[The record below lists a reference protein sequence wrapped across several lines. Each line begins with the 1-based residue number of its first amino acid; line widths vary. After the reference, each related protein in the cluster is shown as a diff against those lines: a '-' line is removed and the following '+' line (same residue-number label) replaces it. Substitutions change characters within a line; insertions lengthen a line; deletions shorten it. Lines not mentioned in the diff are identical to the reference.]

1 VHIHLSKLNTIMN
14 RGIAEVIVKSDLI
27 TLLKTKTSLRI
38 KMGFD
43 PSAPDLHLGH
53 CVGLR
58 KLRQLQE
65 AGHTVVVIVGDW
77 TAQIGD
83 PTGQSVTR
91 PMLSQ
96 AQVDKNAETYLSQLF
111 KIVDKDKT
119 EIRKQS
125 EWFGDFSLKDVIKL
139 TSNFTVAQFLAR
151 DDFSKRYKANHPIAI
166 TEFMYPLL
174 QAYDSVAVKSD
185 VEVGG
190 TDQKFNLLV
199 GRDLQEIMG
208 QKPQQCILVPILV
221 GTDGKHKMSK
231 SLGNYIG
238 VTDPAKTMYAKTMSL
253 PDSQIIPYFECLT
266 DIDEQELSDLNTSI
280 ENETINPM
288 NAKKTLAKQIVIQMY
303 DNGSAILAQNE
314 FESVVQKKE
323 IPTDMNEISFKTLDE
338 IACQKLSTF
347 LAKSN
352 LAKSSSEAR
361 RLISQN
367 AVSINNEII
376 QENLNLGELGLNQD
390 NLMKIGRNKYV
401 RLLINEIGY

>member
-1 VHIHLSKLNTIMN
+1 MHTHLSKLDTIMN
-14 RGIAEVIVKSDLI
+14 RGISEVIVKSDLV
-27 TLLKTKTSLRI
+27 TLLKKRQPLRI

-65 AGHTVVVIVGDW
+65 EGHTVVVIVGDW

-96 AQVDKNAETYLSQLF
+96 EQVDKNAETYLSQLF

-125 EWFGDFSLKDVIKL
+125 EWFSDFSLKDVIKL

-238 VTDPAKTMYAKTMSL
+238 VTDSANTMYAKTMSL

-266 DIDEQELSDLNTSI
+266 DINEKELTELNESI
-280 ENETINPM
+280 KTQSINPM
-288 NAKKTLAKQIVIQMY
+288 DAKKMLAKHIVAQMY
-303 DNGSAILAQNE
+303 DNHSASSAQNE
-314 FESVVQKKE
+314 FESVVQNKE
-323 IPTDMNEISFKTLDE
+323 IPTDLNEISIGNLNATGNL
-338 IACQKLSTF
+338 KLSNFLTNAN

-352 LAKSSSEAR
+352 SDAR

-367 AVSINNEII
+367 AVSINNVIVK
-376 QENLNLGELGLNQD
+376 ENLNISEL
-390 NLMKIGRNKYV
+390 NLDATNLLKIGRNKYV
-401 RLLINEIGY
+401 RLIIN

>member
-1 VHIHLSKLNTIMN
+1 M
-14 RGIAEVIVKSDLI
+14 
-27 TLLKTKTSLRI
+27 
-38 KMGFD
+38 
-43 PSAPDLHLGH
+43 
-53 CVGLR
+53 
-58 KLRQLQE
+58 
-65 AGHTVVVIVGDW
+65 VIVGDW

-96 AQVDKNAETYLSQLF
+96 EQVDKNAETYLSQLF

-125 EWFGDFSLKDVIKL
+125 EWFSDFSLKDVIKL

-238 VTDPAKTMYAKTMSL
+238 VTDSANTMYAKTMSL

-266 DIDEQELSDLNTSI
+266 DINEKELTELNESI
-280 ENETINPM
+280 KTQSINPM
-288 NAKKTLAKQIVIQMY
+288 DAKKMLAKHIVAQMY
-303 DNGSAILAQNE
+303 DKHSASSAQNE
-314 FESVVQKKE
+314 FESVVQNKE
-323 IPTDMNEISFKTLDE
+323 IPTDLNEISIGNLNATGNL
-338 IACQKLSTF
+338 KLSNFLTNAN

-352 LAKSSSEAR
+352 SDAR

-367 AVSINNEII
+367 AVSINNVIVK
-376 QENLNLGELGLNQD
+376 ENLNISEL
-390 NLMKIGRNKYV
+390 NLDATNLLKIGRNKYV
-401 RLLINEIGY
+401 RLIIN

>member
-1 VHIHLSKLNTIMN
+1 MSKLNTIMN
-14 RGIAEVIVKSDLI
+14 RGISEVIVKSDLV
-27 TLLKTKTSLRI
+27 TLLKKRQPLRI

-65 AGHTVVVIVGDW
+65 EGHTVVVIVGDW

-96 AQVDKNAETYLSQLF
+96 EQVDKNAETYLSQLF

-125 EWFGDFSLKDVIKL
+125 EWFSDFSLKDVIKL

-238 VTDPAKTMYAKTMSL
+238 VTESANTMYAKTMSL

-266 DIDEQELSDLNTSI
+266 DINEKELTELNESI
-280 ENETINPM
+280 KTQSINPM
-288 NAKKTLAKQIVIQMY
+288 DAKKMLAKHIVAQMY
-303 DNGSAILAQNE
+303 DKHSASSAQNE
-314 FESVVQKKE
+314 FESVVQNKE
-323 IPTDMNEISFKTLDE
+323 IPSDLNEISIGNLNATGNL
-338 IACQKLSTF
+338 KLSNFLTNAN

-352 LAKSSSEAR
+352 SDAR

-367 AVSINNEII
+367 AVSINNVIVK
-376 QENLNLGELGLNQD
+376 ENLNISEL
-390 NLMKIGRNKYV
+390 NLDATNLLKIGRNKYV
-401 RLLINEIGY
+401 RLIIN

>member
-1 VHIHLSKLNTIMN
+1 MHTHLSKLDTIMN
-14 RGIAEVIVKSDLI
+14 RGISEVIVKSDLV
-27 TLLKTKTSLRI
+27 TLLKKRQPLRI

-65 AGHTVVVIVGDW
+65 EGHTVVVIVGDW

-96 AQVDKNAETYLSQLF
+96 EQVDKNAETYLSQLF

-125 EWFGDFSLKDVIKL
+125 EWFSDFSLKDVIKL

-238 VTDPAKTMYAKTMSL
+238 VTDPANTMYAKTMSL

-266 DIDEQELSDLNTSI
+266 DINEKELTELNESI
-280 ENETINPM
+280 KTQSINPM
-288 NAKKTLAKQIVIQMY
+288 DAKKMLAKHIVAQMY
-303 DNGSAILAQNE
+303 DKHSASSAQNE
-314 FESVVQKKE
+314 FESVVQNKE
-323 IPTDMNEISFKTLDE
+323 IPSDLNEISIENLNATGNL
-338 IACQKLSTF
+338 KLSNFLTNAN

-352 LAKSSSEAR
+352 SDAR

-367 AVSINNEII
+367 AVSINNVIVK
-376 QENLNLGELGLNQD
+376 ENLNISEL
-390 NLMKIGRNKYV
+390 NLDATNLLKIGRNKYV
-401 RLLINEIGY
+401 RLIIN

>member
-1 VHIHLSKLNTIMN
+1 MSKLNTIMN

-27 TLLKTKTSLRI
+27 SLLETKKSLRI

-65 AGHTVVVIVGDW
+65 QGHKVVVIVGDW

-83 PTGQSVTR
+83 PTGQSATR

-96 AQVDKNAETYLSQLF
+96 NQVDENAKTYLSQLF

-151 DDFSKRYKANHPIAI
+151 EDFSKRYKANHPIAI

-231 SLGNYIG
+231 SLGNYISL
-238 VTDPAKTMYAKTMSL
+238 TDPAEVMYAKTMSL

-266 DIDEQELSDLNTSI
+266 DIDEKELSELETSI
-280 ENETINPM
+280 ENQLINPM
-288 NAKKTLAKQIVIQMY
+288 DAKKSLAKQIVMQMY
-303 DNGSAILAQNE
+303 DQHSATLAEND

-323 IPTDMNEISFKTLDE
+323 IPLKIDEISFKMLDD
-338 IACQKLSTF
+338 IAHQKLSNF
-347 LAKSN
+347 LANSN

-367 AVSINNEII
+367 GVSINNVTIN
-376 QENLNLGELGLNQD
+376 ENLNLGELALNQD
-390 NLMKIGRNKYV
+390 NLLKIGRNKYV
-401 RLLINEIGY
+401 KLIINEINC

>member
-1 VHIHLSKLNTIMN
+1 MHTHLSKLDTIMN
-14 RGIAEVIVKSDLI
+14 RGISEVIVKSDLV
-27 TLLKTKTSLRI
+27 TLLKKRQPLRI

-65 AGHTVVVIVGDW
+65 EGHTVVVIVGDW

-96 AQVDKNAETYLSQLF
+96 EQVDKNAETYLSQLF

-125 EWFGDFSLKDVIKL
+125 EWFSDFSLKDVIKL
-139 TSNFTVAQFLAR
+139 TSNFTVAQFSAR

-238 VTDPAKTMYAKTMSL
+238 VTDSANTMYAKTMSL

-266 DIDEQELSDLNTSI
+266 DINEKELTELNESI
-280 ENETINPM
+280 KTQSINPM
-288 NAKKTLAKQIVIQMY
+288 DAKKMLAKHIVAQMY
-303 DNGSAILAQNE
+303 DKHSASSAQNE
-314 FESVVQKKE
+314 FESVVQNKE
-323 IPTDMNEISFKTLDE
+323 IPSDLNEISIGNLNATGNL
-338 IACQKLSTF
+338 KLSNFLTNAN

-352 LAKSSSEAR
+352 SDAR

-367 AVSINNEII
+367 AVSINNVIVK
-376 QENLNLGELGLNQD
+376 ENLNISEL
-390 NLMKIGRNKYV
+390 NLDATNLLKIGRNKYV
-401 RLLINEIGY
+401 RLIIN

>member
-1 VHIHLSKLNTIMN
+1 MN
-14 RGIAEVIVKSDLI
+14 RGISEVIVKSDLV
-27 TLLKTKTSLRI
+27 TLLKKRQPLRI

-65 AGHTVVVIVGDW
+65 EGHTVVVIVGDW

-96 AQVDKNAETYLSQLF
+96 EQVDKNAETYLSQLF

-125 EWFGDFSLKDVIKL
+125 EWFSDFSLKDVIKL

-151 DDFSKRYKANHPIAI
+151 DDFSKRYKAYHPIAI

-238 VTDPAKTMYAKTMSL
+238 VTDSANTMYAKTMSL

-266 DIDEQELSDLNTSI
+266 DINEKELTELNESI
-280 ENETINPM
+280 KTQSINPM
-288 NAKKTLAKQIVIQMY
+288 DAKKMLAKHIVAQMY
-303 DNGSAILAQNE
+303 DKHSASSAQNE
-314 FESVVQKKE
+314 FESVVQNKE
-323 IPTDMNEISFKTLDE
+323 IPSDLNEISIENLNATGNL
-338 IACQKLSTF
+338 KLSNFLTNAN

-352 LAKSSSEAR
+352 SDAR

-367 AVSINNEII
+367 AVSINNVIVK
-376 QENLNLGELGLNQD
+376 ENLNISEL
-390 NLMKIGRNKYV
+390 NLDATNLLKIGRNKYV
-401 RLLINEIGY
+401 RLIIN

>member
-1 VHIHLSKLNTIMN
+1 MN
-14 RGIAEVIVKSDLI
+14 RGISEVIVKSDLV
-27 TLLKTKTSLRI
+27 TLLKKRQPLRI

-65 AGHTVVVIVGDW
+65 EGHTVVVIVGDW

-96 AQVDKNAETYLSQLF
+96 EQVDKNAETYLSQLF

-125 EWFGDFSLKDVIKL
+125 EWFSDFSLKDVIKL

-238 VTDPAKTMYAKTMSL
+238 VTDSANTMYAKTMSL

-266 DIDEQELSDLNTSI
+266 DINEKELTELNESI
-280 ENETINPM
+280 KTQSINPM
-288 NAKKTLAKQIVIQMY
+288 DAKKMLAKHIVAQMY
-303 DNGSAILAQNE
+303 DKHSASSAQNE
-314 FESVVQKKE
+314 FESVVQNKE
-323 IPTDMNEISFKTLDE
+323 IPTDLNEISIGNLNATGNL
-338 IACQKLSTF
+338 KLSNFLTNAN

-352 LAKSSSEAR
+352 SDAR

-367 AVSINNEII
+367 AVSINNVIVK
-376 QENLNLGELGLNQD
+376 ENLNISEL
-390 NLMKIGRNKYV
+390 NLDATNLLKIGRNKYV
-401 RLLINEIGY
+401 RLIIN

>member
-1 VHIHLSKLNTIMN
+1 VHIRLSKLDTIMN

-27 TLLKTKTSLRI
+27 TLLKDRRPLRI

-65 AGHTVVVIVGDW
+65 EGHTVVVIVGDW

-96 AQVDKNAETYLSQLF
+96 EQVDKNAETYLSQLF
-111 KIVDKDKT
+111 KIVDKNKT

-125 EWFGDFSLKDVIKL
+125 EWFSDFSLKDVIKL

-199 GRDLQEIMG
+199 GRDLQQMMG

-221 GTDGKHKMSK
+221 GTDGTHKMSK

-238 VTDPAKTMYAKTMSL
+238 VTDTAKTMYAKTMSL
-253 PDSQIIPYFECLT
+253 PDSQIMPYFECLT
-266 DIDEQELSDLNTSI
+266 DINEQELSELNRAMK
-280 ENETINPM
+280 NESINPM
-288 NAKKTLAKQIVIQMY
+288 DAKKTLAKQIVTQMY
-303 DNGSAILAQNE
+303 EINSANSAQAE
-314 FESVVQKKE
+314 FESVVQNKE
-323 IPTDMNEISFKTLDE
+323 IPNDLDE
-338 IACQKLSTF
+338 VSIENLNTIRNLKLSNF
-347 LAKSN
+347 LANFNLVKSN
-352 LAKSSSEAR
+352 SEAR
-361 RLISQN
+361 RLIDQN
-367 AVSINNEII
+367 AVSINNVIVK
-376 QENLNLGELGLNQD
+376 ENLNVSELHLNTT
-390 NLMKIGRNKYV
+390 NLLKIGRNKYV
-401 RLLINEIGY
+401 KLLIN

>member
-1 VHIHLSKLNTIMN
+1 MHTHLSKFDTIMN
-14 RGIAEVIVKSDLI
+14 RGISEVIVKSDLV
-27 TLLKTKTSLRI
+27 TLLKKRQPLRI

-43 PSAPDLHLGH
+43 PSAPDVHLGH

-65 AGHTVVVIVGDW
+65 EGHTVVVIVGDW
-77 TAQIGD
+77 TAQIVD

-96 AQVDKNAETYLSQLF
+96 EQVDKNAETYLSQLF

-125 EWFGDFSLKDVIKL
+125 EWFSDFSLKDVIKL

-221 GTDGKHKMSK
+221 GKDGKHKMSK

-238 VTDPAKTMYAKTMSL
+238 VTDSANTMYAKTMSL

-266 DIDEQELSDLNTSI
+266 DINEKELTELNESI
-280 ENETINPM
+280 KTQSINPM
-288 NAKKTLAKQIVIQMY
+288 DAKKMLAKHIVAQMY
-303 DNGSAILAQNE
+303 DKHSASSAQNE
-314 FESVVQKKE
+314 FESVVQNKE
-323 IPTDMNEISFKTLDE
+323 IPSDLNEISIGNLNATGNL
-338 IACQKLSTF
+338 KLSNFLTNAN

-352 LAKSSSEAR
+352 SDAR

-367 AVSINNEII
+367 AVSINNVIVK
-376 QENLNLGELGLNQD
+376 ENLNISEL
-390 NLMKIGRNKYV
+390 NLDATNLLKIGRNKYV
-401 RLLINEIGY
+401 RLIIN

>member
-1 VHIHLSKLNTIMN
+1 MSKLDTIMN

-27 TLLKTKTSLRI
+27 TLLKDRRPLRI

-65 AGHTVVVIVGDW
+65 EGHTVVVIVGDW

-96 AQVDKNAETYLSQLF
+96 EQVDKNAETYLSQLF
-111 KIVDKDKT
+111 KIVDKNKT

-125 EWFGDFSLKDVIKL
+125 EWFSDFSLKDVIKL

-199 GRDLQEIMG
+199 GRDLQQMMG

-221 GTDGKHKMSK
+221 GTDGTHKMSK

-238 VTDPAKTMYAKTMSL
+238 VTDTAKTMYAKTMSL
-253 PDSQIIPYFECLT
+253 PDSQIMPYFECLT
-266 DIDEQELSDLNTSI
+266 DINEQELSELNSAMK
-280 ENETINPM
+280 NESINPM
-288 NAKKTLAKQIVIQMY
+288 DAKKTLAKQIVTQMY
-303 DNGSAILAQNE
+303 EINSANSAQAE
-314 FESVVQKKE
+314 FESVVQNKE
-323 IPTDMNEISFKTLDE
+323 IPNDLDE
-338 IACQKLSTF
+338 VSIENLNTIRNLKLSNF
-347 LAKSN
+347 LANFNLVKSN
-352 LAKSSSEAR
+352 SEAR
-361 RLISQN
+361 RLIDQN
-367 AVSINNEII
+367 AVSINNVIVK
-376 QENLNLGELGLNQD
+376 ENLNVSELHLNTT
-390 NLMKIGRNKYV
+390 NLLKIGRNKYV
-401 RLLINEIGY
+401 KLLIN

>member
-1 VHIHLSKLNTIMN
+1 MHTHLSKLDTIMN
-14 RGIAEVIVKSDLI
+14 RGISEVIVKSDLV
-27 TLLKTKTSLRI
+27 TLLKKRQPLRI

-65 AGHTVVVIVGDW
+65 EGHTVVVIVGDW
-77 TAQIGD
+77 TALIGD

-96 AQVDKNAETYLSQLF
+96 EQVDKNAETYLSQLF

-125 EWFGDFSLKDVIKL
+125 EWFSDFSLKDVIKL

-238 VTDPAKTMYAKTMSL
+238 VTDPANTMYAKTMSL

-266 DIDEQELSDLNTSI
+266 DINEKELTELNESI
-280 ENETINPM
+280 KTQSINPM
-288 NAKKTLAKQIVIQMY
+288 DAKKMLAKHIVAQMY
-303 DNGSAILAQNE
+303 DKHSASSAQNE
-314 FESVVQKKE
+314 FESVVQNKE
-323 IPTDMNEISFKTLDE
+323 IPSDLNEISIENLNATGNL
-338 IACQKLSTF
+338 KLSNF
-347 LAKSN
+347 LSNANLAKSN
-352 LAKSSSEAR
+352 SDAR
-361 RLISQN
+361 RLISQY
-367 AVSINNEII
+367 AVSINNVIVK
-376 QENLNLGELGLNQD
+376 ENLNISEL
-390 NLMKIGRNKYV
+390 NLDATNLLKIGRNKYV
-401 RLLINEIGY
+401 RLIIN

>member
-1 VHIHLSKLNTIMN
+1 MHIHLSKLDTIMN
-14 RGIAEVIVKSDLI
+14 RGISEVIVKSDLV
-27 TLLKTKTSLRI
+27 TLLKKRQPLRI

-65 AGHTVVVIVGDW
+65 EGHTVVVIVGDW

-96 AQVDKNAETYLSQLF
+96 EQVDKNAETYLSQLF

-125 EWFGDFSLKDVIKL
+125 EWFSDFSLKDVIKL

-238 VTDPAKTMYAKTMSL
+238 VTDSANTMYAKTMSL
-253 PDSQIIPYFECLT
+253 PDNQIIPYFECLT
-266 DIDEQELSDLNTSI
+266 DINEKELTELNESI
-280 ENETINPM
+280 KTQSINPM
-288 NAKKTLAKQIVIQMY
+288 DAKKMLAKHIVAQMY
-303 DNGSAILAQNE
+303 DKHSASSAQNE
-314 FESVVQKKE
+314 FESVVQNKE
-323 IPTDMNEISFKTLDE
+323 IPSDLNEISIGNLNATGNL
-338 IACQKLSTF
+338 KLSNFLTNAN

-352 LAKSSSEAR
+352 SDAR

-367 AVSINNEII
+367 AVSINNVIVK
-376 QENLNLGELGLNQD
+376 ENLNISEL
-390 NLMKIGRNKYV
+390 NLDATNLLKIGRNKYV
-401 RLLINEIGY
+401 RLIIN

>member
-1 VHIHLSKLNTIMN
+1 MSKLDTIMN

-27 TLLKTKTSLRI
+27 TLLKDRRPLRI

-65 AGHTVVVIVGDW
+65 EGHTVVVIVGDW

-96 AQVDKNAETYLSQLF
+96 EQVDKNAETYLSQLF
-111 KIVDKDKT
+111 KIVDKNKT

-125 EWFGDFSLKDVIKL
+125 EWFSDFSLKDVIKL

-199 GRDLQEIMG
+199 GRDLQQMMG

-221 GTDGKHKMSK
+221 GTDGTHKMSK

-238 VTDPAKTMYAKTMSL
+238 VTDTAKTMYAKTMSL
-253 PDSQIIPYFECLT
+253 PDSQIMPYFECLT
-266 DIDEQELSDLNTSI
+266 DINEQELSELNSAM
-280 ENETINPM
+280 ENESINPM
-288 NAKKTLAKQIVIQMY
+288 DAKKTLAKQIVTQMY
-303 DNGSAILAQNE
+303 EINSANSAQAE
-314 FESVVQKKE
+314 FESVVQNKE
-323 IPTDMNEISFKTLDE
+323 IPSDLDE
-338 IACQKLSTF
+338 VSIENLNTIRNLKLSNF
-347 LAKSN
+347 LANFNLVKSN
-352 LAKSSSEAR
+352 SEAR
-361 RLISQN
+361 RLIDQN
-367 AVSINNEII
+367 AVSINNVIVK
-376 QENLNLGELGLNQD
+376 ENLNVSELHLNTT
-390 NLMKIGRNKYV
+390 NLLKIGRNKYV
-401 RLLINEIGY
+401 KLLIN

>member
-1 VHIHLSKLNTIMN
+1 MSKLNTIMN
-14 RGIAEVIVKSDLI
+14 RGIAEVIVKSDLT
-27 TLLKTKTSLRI
+27 TLLKTKKSLRI

-83 PTGQSVTR
+83 PAGQSVTR

-96 AQVDKNAETYLSQLF
+96 EQVDKNAETYLSQLF

-151 DDFSKRYKANHPIAI
+151 EDFSKRYKANHPIAI

-238 VTDPAKTMYAKTMSL
+238 VTDSPKTMYAKTMSL

-266 DIDEQELSDLNTSI
+266 DIDEQELSELNTSI
-280 ENETINPM
+280 ENESINPM

-303 DNGSAILAQNE
+303 DNDSAILAQNE

-376 QENLNLGELGLNQD
+376 QENLNLGDLGLNQD

>member
-1 VHIHLSKLNTIMN
+1 MHTHLSKLDTIMN
-14 RGIAEVIVKSDLI
+14 RGISEVIVKSDLV
-27 TLLKTKTSLRI
+27 TLLKKRQPLRI

-65 AGHTVVVIVGDW
+65 EGHTVVVIVGDW

-96 AQVDKNAETYLSQLF
+96 EQVDKNAETYLSQLF

-125 EWFGDFSLKDVIKL
+125 EWFSDFSLKDVIKL

-238 VTDPAKTMYAKTMSL
+238 VTDPANTMYAKTMSL

-266 DIDEQELSDLNTSI
+266 DINEKELTELNESI
-280 ENETINPM
+280 KTQSINPM
-288 NAKKTLAKQIVIQMY
+288 DAKKMLAKHIVAQMY
-303 DNGSAILAQNE
+303 DKHSACSAQNE
-314 FESVVQKKE
+314 FESVVQNKE
-323 IPTDMNEISFKTLDE
+323 IPSDLNEISIENLNATGNL
-338 IACQKLSTF
+338 KLSNFLTNAN

-352 LAKSSSEAR
+352 SDAR

-367 AVSINNEII
+367 AVSINNVIVK
-376 QENLNLGELGLNQD
+376 ENLNISEL
-390 NLMKIGRNKYV
+390 NLDATNLLKIGRNKYV
-401 RLLINEIGY
+401 RLIIN

>member
-1 VHIHLSKLNTIMN
+1 MN
-14 RGIAEVIVKSDLI
+14 RGIAEVIVKSYLI
-27 TLLKTKTSLRI
+27 TLLKDRRPLRI

-65 AGHTVVVIVGDW
+65 EGHTVVVIVGDW

-96 AQVDKNAETYLSQLF
+96 EQVDKNAETYLSQLF
-111 KIVDKDKT
+111 KIVDKNKT

-125 EWFGDFSLKDVIKL
+125 EWFSDFSLKDVIKL

-199 GRDLQEIMG
+199 GRDLQQMMG

-221 GTDGKHKMSK
+221 GTDGTHKMSK

-238 VTDPAKTMYAKTMSL
+238 VTDTAKTMYAKTMSL
-253 PDSQIIPYFECLT
+253 PDSQIMPYFECLT
-266 DIDEQELSDLNTSI
+266 DINEQELSELNRAM
-280 ENETINPM
+280 ENESINPM
-288 NAKKTLAKQIVIQMY
+288 DAKKTLAKQIVTQMY
-303 DNGSAILAQNE
+303 EINSANSAQAE
-314 FESVVQKKE
+314 FESVVQNKE
-323 IPTDMNEISFKTLDE
+323 IPSDLDE
-338 IACQKLSTF
+338 VSIENLNTIRNLKLSNF
-347 LAKSN
+347 LANFNLVKSN
-352 LAKSSSEAR
+352 SEAR
-361 RLISQN
+361 RLIDQN
-367 AVSINNEII
+367 AVSINNVIVK
-376 QENLNLGELGLNQD
+376 ENLNVSELHLNTT
-390 NLMKIGRNKYV
+390 NLLKIGRNKYV
-401 RLLINEIGY
+401 KLLIN

>member
-1 VHIHLSKLNTIMN
+1 MHTHLSKLDTIMN
-14 RGIAEVIVKSDLI
+14 RGISEVIVKSDLV
-27 TLLKTKTSLRI
+27 TLLKKRQPLRI

-65 AGHTVVVIVGDW
+65 EGHTVVVIVGEW
-77 TAQIGD
+77 TAQIGA

-96 AQVDKNAETYLSQLF
+96 EQVDKNAETYLSQLF

-125 EWFGDFSLKDVIKL
+125 EWFSDFSLKDVIKL

-238 VTDPAKTMYAKTMSL
+238 VTDSANTMYAKTMSL

-266 DIDEQELSDLNTSI
+266 DINEKELTELNESI
-280 ENETINPM
+280 KTQSINPM
-288 NAKKTLAKQIVIQMY
+288 DAKKMLAKHIVAQMY
-303 DNGSAILAQNE
+303 DKHSASSAQNE
-314 FESVVQKKE
+314 FESVVQNKE
-323 IPTDMNEISFKTLDE
+323 IPTDLNEISIGNLNATGNL
-338 IACQKLSTF
+338 KLSNFLTNAN

-352 LAKSSSEAR
+352 SDAR

-367 AVSINNEII
+367 AVSINNVIVK
-376 QENLNLGELGLNQD
+376 ENLNISEL
-390 NLMKIGRNKYV
+390 NLDATNLLKIGRNKYV
-401 RLLINEIGY
+401 RLIIN

>member
-1 VHIHLSKLNTIMN
+1 MHIHLSKLDTIMN
-14 RGIAEVIVKSDLI
+14 RGISEVIVKSDLV
-27 TLLKTKTSLRI
+27 TLLKKRQPLRI

-65 AGHTVVVIVGDW
+65 EGHTVVVIVGDW

-96 AQVDKNAETYLSQLF
+96 EQVDKNAETYLSQLF

-125 EWFGDFSLKDVIKL
+125 EWFSDFSLKDVIKL

-238 VTDPAKTMYAKTMSL
+238 VTDSANTMYAKTMSL

-266 DIDEQELSDLNTSI
+266 DINEKELTELNESI
-280 ENETINPM
+280 KTQSINPM
-288 NAKKTLAKQIVIQMY
+288 DAKKMLAKHIVAQMY
-303 DNGSAILAQNE
+303 DKHSASSAQNE
-314 FESVVQKKE
+314 FESVVQNKE
-323 IPTDMNEISFKTLDE
+323 IPSDLNEISIDNLNATGNL
-338 IACQKLSTF
+338 KLSNFLTNAN

-352 LAKSSSEAR
+352 SDAR

-367 AVSINNEII
+367 AVSINNVIVK
-376 QENLNLGELGLNQD
+376 ENLNISEL
-390 NLMKIGRNKYV
+390 NLDATNLLKIGRNKYV
-401 RLLINEIGY
+401 RLIIN

>member
-1 VHIHLSKLNTIMN
+1 MN
-14 RGIAEVIVKSDLI
+14 RGISEVIVKSDLV
-27 TLLKTKTSLRI
+27 TLLKKRQPLRI

-65 AGHTVVVIVGDW
+65 EGHTVVVIVGDW

-96 AQVDKNAETYLSQLF
+96 EQVDKNAETYLSQLF

-125 EWFGDFSLKDVIKL
+125 EWFSDFSLKDVIKL

-238 VTDPAKTMYAKTMSL
+238 VTDPANTMYAKTMSL

-266 DIDEQELSDLNTSI
+266 DINEKELTELNESI
-280 ENETINPM
+280 KTQSINPM
-288 NAKKTLAKQIVIQMY
+288 DAKKMLAKHIVAQMY
-303 DNGSAILAQNE
+303 DKHSASSAQNE
-314 FESVVQKKE
+314 FESVVQNKE
-323 IPTDMNEISFKTLDE
+323 IPTDLNEISIGNLNATGNL
-338 IACQKLSTF
+338 KLSNFLTNAN

-352 LAKSSSEAR
+352 SDAR

-367 AVSINNEII
+367 AVSINNVIVK
-376 QENLNLGELGLNQD
+376 ENLNISEL
-390 NLMKIGRNKYV
+390 NLDATNLLKIGRNKYV
-401 RLLINEIGY
+401 RLIIN

>member
-1 VHIHLSKLNTIMN
+1 MHIHLSKLDTIMN
-14 RGIAEVIVKSDLI
+14 RGISEVIVKSDLV
-27 TLLKTKTSLRI
+27 TLLKKRQPLRI

-65 AGHTVVVIVGDW
+65 EGHTVVVIVGDW

-96 AQVDKNAETYLSQLF
+96 EQVDKNAETYLSQLF

-125 EWFGDFSLKDVIKL
+125 EWFSDFSLKDVIKL

-238 VTDPAKTMYAKTMSL
+238 VTDSANTMYAKTMSL

-266 DIDEQELSDLNTSI
+266 DINEKELTELNESI
-280 ENETINPM
+280 KTQSINPM
-288 NAKKTLAKQIVIQMY
+288 DAKKMLAKHIVAQMY
-303 DNGSAILAQNE
+303 DKHSASSAQNE
-314 FESVVQKKE
+314 FESVVQNKE
-323 IPTDMNEISFKTLDE
+323 IPTDLNEISIGNLNATGNL
-338 IACQKLSTF
+338 KLSNFLTNAN

-352 LAKSSSEAR
+352 SDAR

-367 AVSINNEII
+367 AVSINNVIVK
-376 QENLNLGELGLNQD
+376 ENLNISEL
-390 NLMKIGRNKYV
+390 NLDATNLLKIGRNKYV
-401 RLLINEIGY
+401 RLIIN

>member
-1 VHIHLSKLNTIMN
+1 MN
-14 RGIAEVIVKSDLI
+14 RGIAEVIVKSDLT
-27 TLLKTKTSLRI
+27 TLLKTKKSLRI

-83 PTGQSVTR
+83 PAGQSVTR

-96 AQVDKNAETYLSQLF
+96 EQVDKNAETYLSQLF

-151 DDFSKRYKANHPIAI
+151 EDFSKRYKANHPIAI

-174 QAYDSVAVKSD
+174 QAYDSVVVKSD

-253 PDSQIIPYFECLT
+253 PDSQIIPYFQCLT
-266 DIDEQELSDLNTSI
+266 DIDEQELSELSTSI
-280 ENETINPM
+280 ENQSINPM
-288 NAKKTLAKQIVIQMY
+288 DAKKTLAKQIVIQMY
-303 DNGSAILAQNE
+303 DNASAILAQNE

-323 IPTDMNEISFKTLDE
+323 IPIDIDEISFKTLDE
-338 IACQKLSTF
+338 IAHQKLSNF
-347 LAKSN
+347 LAKLD

-376 QENLNLGELGLNQD
+376 LENLNLGELGLNQD
-390 NLMKIGRNKYV
+390 NLLKIGRNKYV
-401 RLLINEIGY
+401 KLLINEISC

>member
-1 VHIHLSKLNTIMN
+1 MSKLDTIMN

-27 TLLKTKTSLRI
+27 TLLKDRRPLRI

-65 AGHTVVVIVGDW
+65 EGHTVVVIVGDW

-96 AQVDKNAETYLSQLF
+96 EQVDKNAETYLSQLF
-111 KIVDKDKT
+111 KIVDKNKT

-125 EWFGDFSLKDVIKL
+125 EWFSDFSLKDVIKL

-199 GRDLQEIMG
+199 GRDLQQMMG

-221 GTDGKHKMSK
+221 GTDGTHKMSK

-238 VTDPAKTMYAKTMSL
+238 VTDTAKTMYAKTMSL
-253 PDSQIIPYFECLT
+253 PDSQIMPYFECLT
-266 DIDEQELSDLNTSI
+266 DINEQELSELNRAM
-280 ENETINPM
+280 ENESINPM
-288 NAKKTLAKQIVIQMY
+288 DAKKTLAKQIVTQMY
-303 DNGSAILAQNE
+303 EINSANSAQAE
-314 FESVVQKKE
+314 FESVVQNKE
-323 IPTDMNEISFKTLDE
+323 IPSDLDE
-338 IACQKLSTF
+338 VSIENLNTIRNLKLSNF
-347 LAKSN
+347 LANFNLVKSN
-352 LAKSSSEAR
+352 SEAR
-361 RLISQN
+361 RLIDQN
-367 AVSINNEII
+367 AVSINNVIVK
-376 QENLNLGELGLNQD
+376 ENLNVSELHLNTT
-390 NLMKIGRNKYV
+390 NLLKIGRNKYV
-401 RLLINEIGY
+401 KLLIN

>member
-1 VHIHLSKLNTIMN
+1 MSKLNTIVN
-14 RGIAEVIVKSDLI
+14 RGVAEVIVKSDLT
-27 TLLKTKTSLRI
+27 TLLKTKKTLRI

-238 VTDPAKTMYAKTMSL
+238 VTDSPKTMYAKTMSL
-253 PDSQIIPYFECLT
+253 PDSQIVPYFECLT
-266 DIDEQELSDLNTSI
+266 DIDEQELSELNISI
-280 ENETINPM
+280 ENQSINPM
-288 NAKKTLAKQIVIQMY
+288 DAKKSLAKQIVTQMY
-303 DNGSAILAQNE
+303 DNDSAILAQNE

-323 IPTDMNEISFKTLDE
+323 TPVDIDKFSFKTLNE
-338 IACQKLSTF
+338 IACQKVSNF
-347 LAKSN
+347 LAESN
-352 LAKSSSEAR
+352 LAKSNSEAR

-367 AVSINNEII
+367 AVSINGKII
-376 QENLNLGELGLNQD
+376 QENVNLGELDLNQD
-390 NLMKIGRNKYV
+390 NLLKIGRNKYV
-401 RLLINEIGY
+401 KLLINEIGH

>member
-1 VHIHLSKLNTIMN
+1 MHTHLSKLDTIMN
-14 RGIAEVIVKSDLI
+14 RGISEVIVKSDLV
-27 TLLKTKTSLRI
+27 TLLKKRQPLRI

-65 AGHTVVVIVGDW
+65 EGHTVVVIVGDW

-96 AQVDKNAETYLSQLF
+96 EQVDKNAETYLSQLF

-125 EWFGDFSLKDVIKL
+125 EWFSDFSLKDVIKL

-151 DDFSKRYKANHPIAI
+151 EDFSKRYKANHPIAI

-238 VTDPAKTMYAKTMSL
+238 VTDSANTMYAKTMSL

-266 DIDEQELSDLNTSI
+266 DINEKELTELNESI
-280 ENETINPM
+280 KTQSINPM
-288 NAKKTLAKQIVIQMY
+288 DAKKMLAKHIVAQMY
-303 DNGSAILAQNE
+303 DKHSASSAQNE
-314 FESVVQKKE
+314 FESVVQNKE
-323 IPTDMNEISFKTLDE
+323 IPTDLNEISIGNLNATGNL
-338 IACQKLSTF
+338 KLSNFLTNAN

-352 LAKSSSEAR
+352 SDAR

-367 AVSINNEII
+367 AVSINNVIVK
-376 QENLNLGELGLNQD
+376 ENLNISEL
-390 NLMKIGRNKYV
+390 NLDATNLLKIGRNKYV
-401 RLLINEIGY
+401 RLIIN

>member
-1 VHIHLSKLNTIMN
+1 MN
-14 RGIAEVIVKSDLI
+14 RGISEVIVKSDLV
-27 TLLKTKTSLRI
+27 TLLKKRQPLRI

-65 AGHTVVVIVGDW
+65 EGHTVVVIVGDW

-96 AQVDKNAETYLSQLF
+96 EQVDKNAETYLSQLF

-125 EWFGDFSLKDVIKL
+125 EWFSDFSLKDVIKL

-238 VTDPAKTMYAKTMSL
+238 VTDSANTMYAKTMSL

-266 DIDEQELSDLNTSI
+266 DINEKELTELNESI
-280 ENETINPM
+280 KTQSINPM
-288 NAKKTLAKQIVIQMY
+288 DAKKMLAKHIVAQMY
-303 DNGSAILAQNE
+303 DKHSASSAQNE
-314 FESVVQKKE
+314 FESVVQNKE
-323 IPTDMNEISFKTLDE
+323 IPSDLNEISIENLNATGNL
-338 IACQKLSTF
+338 KLSNFLTNAN

-352 LAKSSSEAR
+352 SDAR

-367 AVSINNEII
+367 AVSINNVIVK
-376 QENLNLGELGLNQD
+376 ENLNISEL
-390 NLMKIGRNKYV
+390 NLDATNLLKIGRNKYV
-401 RLLINEIGY
+401 RLIIN

>member
-1 VHIHLSKLNTIMN
+1 MHTHLSKLDTIMN
-14 RGIAEVIVKSDLI
+14 RGISEVIVKSDLV
-27 TLLKTKTSLRI
+27 TLLKKRQPLRI

-65 AGHTVVVIVGDW
+65 EGHTVVVIVGDW

-96 AQVDKNAETYLSQLF
+96 EQVDKNAETNLSQLF

-125 EWFGDFSLKDVIKL
+125 EWFSDFSLKDVIKL

-238 VTDPAKTMYAKTMSL
+238 VTDSANTMYAKTMSL

-266 DIDEQELSDLNTSI
+266 DINEKELTELNESI
-280 ENETINPM
+280 KTQSINPM
-288 NAKKTLAKQIVIQMY
+288 DAKKMLAKHIVAQMY
-303 DNGSAILAQNE
+303 DKHSASSAQNE
-314 FESVVQKKE
+314 FESVVQNKE
-323 IPTDMNEISFKTLDE
+323 IPSDLNEISIENLNATGNL
-338 IACQKLSTF
+338 KLSNFLTNAN

-352 LAKSSSEAR
+352 SDAR

-367 AVSINNEII
+367 AVSINNVIVK
-376 QENLNLGELGLNQD
+376 ENLNISEL
-390 NLMKIGRNKYV
+390 NLDATNLLKIGRNKYV
-401 RLLINEIGY
+401 RLIIN

>member
-1 VHIHLSKLNTIMN
+1 MSKLDTIMN

-27 TLLKTKTSLRI
+27 TLLKDRRPLRI

-65 AGHTVVVIVGDW
+65 EGHTVVVIVGDW

-96 AQVDKNAETYLSQLF
+96 EQVDKNAETYLSQLF
-111 KIVDKDKT
+111 KIVDKNKT

-125 EWFGDFSLKDVIKL
+125 EWFSDFSLKDVIKL

-174 QAYDSVAVKSD
+174 KAYDSVAVKSD

-190 TDQKFNLLV
+190 TDQKFNLLG
-199 GRDLQEIMG
+199 GRDLQQMMG

-221 GTDGKHKMSK
+221 ATDGTHKMSK

-238 VTDPAKTMYAKTMSL
+238 VTDTAKTMYAKTMSL
-253 PDSQIIPYFECLT
+253 PDSQIMPYFECLT
-266 DIDEQELSDLNTSI
+266 DINEQELSELNRAM
-280 ENETINPM
+280 ENESINPM
-288 NAKKTLAKQIVIQMY
+288 DAKKTLAKQIVTQMY
-303 DNGSAILAQNE
+303 EINSANSAQAE
-314 FESVVQKKE
+314 FESVVQNKE
-323 IPTDMNEISFKTLDE
+323 IPNDLDE
-338 IACQKLSTF
+338 VSIENLNTIRNLKLSNF
-347 LAKSN
+347 LANFNLVKSN
-352 LAKSSSEAR
+352 SEAR
-361 RLISQN
+361 RLIDQN
-367 AVSINNEII
+367 AVSINNVIVK
-376 QENLNLGELGLNQD
+376 ENLNVSELHLNTT
-390 NLMKIGRNKYV
+390 NLLKIGRNKYV
-401 RLLINEIGY
+401 KLLIN

>member
-1 VHIHLSKLNTIMN
+1 MHIHLSKLDTIMN
-14 RGIAEVIVKSDLI
+14 RGISEVIVKSDLV
-27 TLLKTKTSLRI
+27 TLLKKRQPLRI

-65 AGHTVVVIVGDW
+65 EGHTVVVIVGDW

-96 AQVDKNAETYLSQLF
+96 EQVDKNAETYLSQLF

-125 EWFGDFSLKDVIKL
+125 EWFSDFSLKDVIKL

-238 VTDPAKTMYAKTMSL
+238 VTDSANTMYAKTMSL

-266 DIDEQELSDLNTSI
+266 DINEKELTELNESI
-280 ENETINPM
+280 KTQSINPM
-288 NAKKTLAKQIVIQMY
+288 DAKKMLAKHIVAQMY
-303 DNGSAILAQNE
+303 DKNSANSAQNE
-314 FESVVQKKE
+314 FESVVQNKE
-323 IPTDMNEISFKTLDE
+323 IPSDLNEISIENLNATGNL
-338 IACQKLSTF
+338 KLSNFLTNAN

-352 LAKSSSEAR
+352 SDAR

-367 AVSINNEII
+367 AVSINNVIVK
-376 QENLNLGELGLNQD
+376 ENLNISEL
-390 NLMKIGRNKYV
+390 NLDATNLLKIGRNKYV
-401 RLLINEIGY
+401 RLIIN

>member
-1 VHIHLSKLNTIMN
+1 MHTHLSKLDTIMN
-14 RGIAEVIVKSDLI
+14 RGISEVIVKSDLV
-27 TLLKTKTSLRI
+27 TLLKKRQPLRI

-65 AGHTVVVIVGDW
+65 EGHTVVGIVGDW

-96 AQVDKNAETYLSQLF
+96 EQVDKNAETYLSQLF

-125 EWFGDFSLKDVIKL
+125 EWFSDFSLKDVIKL

-238 VTDPAKTMYAKTMSL
+238 VTDSANTMYAKTMSL

-266 DIDEQELSDLNTSI
+266 DINEKELTELNESI
-280 ENETINPM
+280 KTQSINPM
-288 NAKKTLAKQIVIQMY
+288 DAKKMLAKHIVAQMY
-303 DNGSAILAQNE
+303 DKNSANSAQNE
-314 FESVVQKKE
+314 FESVVQNKE
-323 IPTDMNEISFKTLDE
+323 IPSDLNEISIENLNATGNL
-338 IACQKLSTF
+338 KLSNFLTNAN

-352 LAKSSSEAR
+352 SDAR

-367 AVSINNEII
+367 AVSINNVIVK
-376 QENLNLGELGLNQD
+376 ENLNISEL
-390 NLMKIGRNKYV
+390 NLDATNLLKIGRNKYV
-401 RLLINEIGY
+401 RLIIN

>member
-1 VHIHLSKLNTIMN
+1 MHTHLSKLDTIMN
-14 RGIAEVIVKSDLI
+14 RGISEVIVKSDLV
-27 TLLKTKTSLRI
+27 TLLKKRQPLRI

-65 AGHTVVVIVGDW
+65 EGHTVVVIVGDW

-96 AQVDKNAETYLSQLF
+96 EQVDKNAETYLSQLF

-125 EWFGDFSLKDVIKL
+125 EWFSDFSLKDVIKL

-208 QKPQQCILVPILV
+208 QKPQQFILVPILV

-238 VTDPAKTMYAKTMSL
+238 VTDSANTMYAKTMSL

-266 DIDEQELSDLNTSI
+266 DINEKELTELNESI
-280 ENETINPM
+280 KTQSINPM
-288 NAKKTLAKQIVIQMY
+288 DAKKMLAKHIVAQMY
-303 DNGSAILAQNE
+303 DKHSASSAQNE
-314 FESVVQKKE
+314 FESVVQNKE
-323 IPTDMNEISFKTLDE
+323 IPSDLNEISIGNLNATGNL
-338 IACQKLSTF
+338 KLSNFLTNAN

-352 LAKSSSEAR
+352 SDAR

-367 AVSINNEII
+367 AVSINNVIVK
-376 QENLNLGELGLNQD
+376 ENLNISEL
-390 NLMKIGRNKYV
+390 NLDATNLLKIGRNKYV
-401 RLLINEIGY
+401 RLIIN

>member
-1 VHIHLSKLNTIMN
+1 MN
-14 RGIAEVIVKSDLI
+14 RGIAEVIVESDFI
-27 TLLKTKTSLRI
+27 SLLETKKSLRI

-65 AGHTVVVIVGDW
+65 QGHKVVVIVGDW

-83 PTGQSVTR
+83 PTGQSATR

-96 AQVDKNAETYLSQLF
+96 NQVDENAKTYLSQLF

-151 DDFSKRYKANHPIAI
+151 EDFSKRYKANHPIAI

-231 SLGNYIG
+231 SLGNYIRL
-238 VTDPAKTMYAKTMSL
+238 TDPAEVMYAKTMSL

-266 DIDEQELSDLNTSI
+266 DIDEKELSELETSI
-280 ENETINPM
+280 ENQLINPM
-288 NAKKTLAKQIVIQMY
+288 DAKKSLAKQIVMQMY
-303 DNGSAILAQNE
+303 DQHSATLAEND

-323 IPTDMNEISFKTLDE
+323 IPLKIDEISFKMLDD
-338 IACQKLSTF
+338 IAHQKLSNF
-347 LAKSN
+347 LANSN

-367 AVSINNEII
+367 GVSINNITI
-376 QENLNLGELGLNQD
+376 NENLNLGELALNQD
-390 NLMKIGRNKYV
+390 NLLKIGRNKYV
-401 RLLINEIGY
+401 KLIINEINC

>member
-1 VHIHLSKLNTIMN
+1 MHTHLSKLDTIMN
-14 RGIAEVIVKSDLI
+14 RGISEVIVKSDLV
-27 TLLKTKTSLRI
+27 TLLKKRQPLRI

-65 AGHTVVVIVGDW
+65 EGHTVVVIVGDW

-96 AQVDKNAETYLSQLF
+96 EQVDKNAETYLSQLF

-125 EWFGDFSLKDVIKL
+125 EWFSDFSLKDVIKL

-238 VTDPAKTMYAKTMSL
+238 VTDSANTMYAKTMSL

-266 DIDEQELSDLNTSI
+266 DINEKELTELNESI
-280 ENETINPM
+280 KTQSINPM
-288 NAKKTLAKQIVIQMY
+288 DAKKMLAKHIVAQMY
-303 DNGSAILAQNE
+303 DKHSASSAQNE
-314 FESVVQKKE
+314 FESVVQNKE
-323 IPTDMNEISFKTLDE
+323 IPSDLNEISIENLNATGNL
-338 IACQKLSTF
+338 KLSNFLTNAN

-352 LAKSSSEAR
+352 SDAR

-367 AVSINNEII
+367 AVSINNVIVK
-376 QENLNLGELGLNQD
+376 ENLNISEL
-390 NLMKIGRNKYV
+390 NLDATNLLKIGRNKYV
-401 RLLINEIGY
+401 RLIIN

>member
-1 VHIHLSKLNTIMN
+1 MSKLNTIMN

-91 PMLSQ
+91 PMLTQ

-238 VTDPAKTMYAKTMSL
+238 VTDSPKTMYAKTMSL

-266 DIDEQELSDLNTSI
+266 DIDEQELSELNTSI
-280 ENETINPM
+280 ENESINPM

-303 DNGSAILAQNE
+303 DNDSAILAQNE
-314 FESVVQKKE
+314 FENVVQKKE

-367 AVSINNEII
+367 AVSINKVII
-376 QENLNLGELGLNQD
+376 LENLNLGELGLNQD
-390 NLMKIGRNKYV
+390 NLLKIGRNKYV
-401 RLLINEIGY
+401 KLLINEISC

>member
-1 VHIHLSKLNTIMN
+1 MHIHLSKLDTIMN
-14 RGIAEVIVKSDLI
+14 RGISEVIVKSDLV
-27 TLLKTKTSLRI
+27 TLLKKRQPLRI

-43 PSAPDLHLGH
+43 PSAPDLLLGH

-65 AGHTVVVIVGDW
+65 EGHTVVVIVGDW

-96 AQVDKNAETYLSQLF
+96 EQVDKNAETYLSQLF

-125 EWFGDFSLKDVIKL
+125 EWFSDFSLKDVIKL

-238 VTDPAKTMYAKTMSL
+238 VTDSANTMYAKTMSL

-266 DIDEQELSDLNTSI
+266 DINEKELTELNESI
-280 ENETINPM
+280 KTQSINPM
-288 NAKKTLAKQIVIQMY
+288 DAKKMLAKHIVAQMY
-303 DNGSAILAQNE
+303 DKHSASSAQNE
-314 FESVVQKKE
+314 FESVVQNKE
-323 IPTDMNEISFKTLDE
+323 IPSDLNEISIENLNATGNL
-338 IACQKLSTF
+338 KLSNFLTNAN

-352 LAKSSSEAR
+352 SDAR

-367 AVSINNEII
+367 AVSINNVIVK
-376 QENLNLGELGLNQD
+376 ENLNISEL
-390 NLMKIGRNKYV
+390 NLDATNLLKIGRNKYV
-401 RLLINEIGY
+401 RLIIN

>member
-1 VHIHLSKLNTIMN
+1 MSILNTIVN
-14 RGIAEVIVKSDLI
+14 RGIAEVIVKSDLT
-27 TLLKTKTSLRI
+27 TLLKTKKSLRI

-96 AQVDKNAETYLSQLF
+96 EQVDKNAETYLSQLF
-111 KIVDKDKT
+111 KIVDKDRT

-174 QAYDSVAVKSD
+174 QAYDSVVVKSD

-266 DIDEQELSDLNTSI
+266 DIDEQELSDLNISMA
-280 ENETINPM
+280 NQSINPM
-288 NAKKTLAKQIVIQMY
+288 DVKKTLAKQIVIQMY
-303 DNGSAILAQNE
+303 DNDSAILAQNE
-314 FESVVQKKE
+314 FENVVQNKE
-323 IPTDMNEISFKTLDE
+323 TPVDINKISFNTLNEI
-338 IACQKLSTF
+338 AHQKLSNF

-367 AVSINNEII
+367 AVSINNKII

-390 NLMKIGRNKYV
+390 NLLKIGRNKYV
-401 RLLINEIGY
+401 KLLINEIGR

>member
-1 VHIHLSKLNTIMN
+1 MHIHLSKLDTIMN
-14 RGIAEVIVKSDLI
+14 RGISEVIVKSDLV
-27 TLLKTKTSLRI
+27 TLLKKRQPLRI

-65 AGHTVVVIVGDW
+65 EGHTVVVIVGDW

-96 AQVDKNAETYLSQLF
+96 EQVDKNAETYLSQLF

-125 EWFGDFSLKDVIKL
+125 EWFSDFSLKDVIKL

-221 GTDGKHKMSK
+221 GTDGKHKMRK

-238 VTDPAKTMYAKTMSL
+238 VTASAYTMYAKTMSL

-266 DIDEQELSDLNTSI
+266 DINEKELTELNESI
-280 ENETINPM
+280 KTQSINPM
-288 NAKKTLAKQIVIQMY
+288 DAKKMLAKHIVSKMY
-303 DNGSAILAQNE
+303 DKHSASSAQNE
-314 FESVVQKKE
+314 FESVVQNKE
-323 IPTDMNEISFKTLDE
+323 IPSDLNEISIENLNATGNL
-338 IACQKLSTF
+338 KLSNFLTNAN

-352 LAKSSSEAR
+352 SDAR

-367 AVSINNEII
+367 AVSINNVIVK
-376 QENLNLGELGLNQD
+376 ENLNISEL
-390 NLMKIGRNKYV
+390 NLDATNLLKIGRNKYV
-401 RLLINEIGY
+401 RLIIN

>member
-1 VHIHLSKLNTIMN
+1 MN

-27 TLLKTKTSLRI
+27 SLLETKKSLRV

-65 AGHTVVVIVGDW
+65 QGHKVVVIVGDW

-83 PTGQSVTR
+83 PTGQSATR

-96 AQVDKNAETYLSQLF
+96 NQVDENAETYLSQLF

-151 DDFSKRYKANHPIAI
+151 EDFSKRYKANHPIAI

-231 SLGNYIG
+231 SLGNYISL
-238 VTDPAKTMYAKTMSL
+238 TDPAEVMYAKTMSL

-266 DIDEQELSDLNTSI
+266 DIDEKELSELETSI
-280 ENETINPM
+280 ENQLINPM
-288 NAKKTLAKQIVIQMY
+288 DAKKSLAKQIVMQMY
-303 DNGSAILAQNE
+303 DQHSATLAEND

-323 IPTDMNEISFKTLDE
+323 IPLKIDEISFKMLDD
-338 IACQKLSTF
+338 IAHQKLSNF
-347 LAKSN
+347 LANSN

-367 AVSINNEII
+367 GVSINNVTIN
-376 QENLNLGELGLNQD
+376 ENLNLGELALNQD
-390 NLMKIGRNKYV
+390 NLLKIGRNKYV
-401 RLLINEIGY
+401 KLIINEINC

>member
-1 VHIHLSKLNTIMN
+1 MN

-27 TLLKTKTSLRI
+27 TLLKDRRPLRI

-65 AGHTVVVIVGDW
+65 EGHTVVVIVGDW

-96 AQVDKNAETYLSQLF
+96 EQVDKNAETYLSQLF
-111 KIVDKDKT
+111 KIVDKNKT

-125 EWFGDFSLKDVIKL
+125 EWFSDFSLKDVIKL

-199 GRDLQEIMG
+199 GRDLQQMMG

-221 GTDGKHKMSK
+221 GTDGTHKMSK

-238 VTDPAKTMYAKTMSL
+238 VTDTAKTMYAKTMSL
-253 PDSQIIPYFECLT
+253 PDSQIMPYFECLT
-266 DIDEQELSDLNTSI
+266 DINEQELSELNSAM
-280 ENETINPM
+280 ENESINPM
-288 NAKKTLAKQIVIQMY
+288 DAKKTLAKQIVTQMY
-303 DNGSAILAQNE
+303 EINSANSAQAE
-314 FESVVQKKE
+314 FESVVQNKE
-323 IPTDMNEISFKTLDE
+323 IPSDLDE
-338 IACQKLSTF
+338 VSIENLNTIRNLKLSNF
-347 LAKSN
+347 LANFNLVKSN
-352 LAKSSSEAR
+352 SEAR
-361 RLISQN
+361 RLIDQN
-367 AVSINNEII
+367 AVSINNVIVK
-376 QENLNLGELGLNQD
+376 ENLNVSELHLNTT
-390 NLMKIGRNKYV
+390 NLLKIGRNKYV
-401 RLLINEIGY
+401 KLLIN